1 MTEICQ
7 KLEGTTVTEILCC
20 VLPWHGLRA
29 TRMGPATA
37 VTAGHGRRVCA
48 HLPRRARAARNA
60 RRGRGARA
68 YLGGRPYVL
77 KDERRRLHCLAPSA
91 HSHARRI
98 PRAHRFRGPG
108 PCDGAAHTGNVSRR
122 RASGMD
128 CAFQT
133 RVVRRGAAT
142 GHGMVCARR
151 PATTFSSKT

>member
-108 PCDGAAHTGNVSRR
+108 PCDGAAHTGDDTMPELATTRCSCIPARR
-122 RASGMD
+122 SSGSFT
-128 CAFQT
+128 CSPSS
-133 RVVRRGAAT
+133 RGAVTA
-142 GHGMVCARR
+142 V
-151 PATTFSSKT
+151 